1 MRATCSSP
9 ALARRFACACACICI
24 WRCAARRA
32 ATICTSPSGCSRGRE
47 RERSLPSRISSTFSG
62 RLLRSTAGEDP
73 EVEAEAG
80 FVGDTSV
87 FAGEGCADLAARDA
101 AGAFIAFGG
110 APVAVGGAVVA
121 AALRAGLFGSERA
134 ATEGDGMGVRGDED
148 RMSTSASPAL
158 PLALCTCD

>member
-1 MRATCSSP
+1 MPATCSSP
-9 ALARRFACACACICI
+9 ALARRFACACICI

-62 RLLRSTAGEDP
+62 RLLRSTAGEDT
-73 EVEAEAG
+73 EAEGEAG

-101 AGAFIAFGG
+101 AGAFIAF
-110 APVAVGGAVVA
+110 GGAVVA